1 MRTTLNLNES
11 IIKELMNLMD
21 TKNKSKAVNAALE
34 AYVKE
39 KRIQNLLNM
48 QGKLHLEDNWK
59 SLRELEFDESYK

>member
-1 MRTTLNLNES
+1 MRTTLNLNEN

-48 QGKLHLEDNWK
+48 QGKLHLEENWK
-59 SLRELEFDESYK
+59 SLRELEFDES